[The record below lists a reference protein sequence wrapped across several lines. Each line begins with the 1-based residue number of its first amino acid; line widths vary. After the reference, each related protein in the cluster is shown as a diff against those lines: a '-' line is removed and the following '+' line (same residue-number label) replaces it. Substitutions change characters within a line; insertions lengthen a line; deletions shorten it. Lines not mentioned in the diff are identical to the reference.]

1 MPDVMARAQFVGTLL
16 SVAVLASLAACTSA
30 PASDAARLKTPQ
42 SMADLLANVRE
53 VTRTGMILDH
63 AFVKEDNL
71 KHVFGGSKV
80 RLERVDVGPTVQLRG
95 YITGFPDWASARRP
109 EGSHLEVVVTWYRG
123 NISDYRPVGD
133 IRIRDNQ
140 SSGATTETIDQV
152 LGRSWVKRE
161 PLVYAV
167 TRHGPSGAL
176 FPETY
181 LGGETIVYQLG
192 PATLDRKVEVFLEKD
207 GTLDGLAASANGAY
221 RGM

>member
-1 MPDVMARAQFVGTLL
+1 MGAFAQLANLL
-16 SVAVLASLAACTSA
+16 LGATMIASLAGCASA
-30 PASDAARLKTPQ
+30 PVRDATRLKTPQ
-42 SMADLLANVRE
+42 SMADLLVNVRE
-53 VTRTGMILDH
+53 ATRTGMILDY

-71 KHVFGGSKV
+71 KHVLGGSKV
-80 RLERVDVGPTVQLRG
+80 RLERIDVGPTVQLRG
-95 YITGFPDWASARRP
+95 YITEFPDWASARRP

-152 LGRSWVKRE
+152 FGRSWVKRE
-161 PLVYAV
+161 PLVHAV